1 MVNETQ
7 PERPSG
13 PQQSAIRQH
22 AARAGGTWFVSALTG
37 YSKATVSVSGD
48 RDEPGDARA
57 AGPVQNEWIE
67 ERWARACARR
77 VRRNGAWKMAAD
89 RAMPVL
95 VVDDYNTMIRIIRNL
110 LKQIGFSDIDDA
122 ADGSAALARMR
133 EKKYG
138 LVISDWNM
146 EPMTGYELLKEVR
159 ADPGLSK
166 TPFIMVTAESK
177 TENVIAAKK
186 AGVNNYIVKPFNAQ
200 TLQSKIEAVFPD

>member
-1 MVNETQ
+1 M
-7 PERPSG
+7 
-13 PQQSAIRQH
+13 
-22 AARAGGTWFVSALTG
+22 ALDL
-37 YSKATVSVSGD
+37 S
-48 RDEPGDARA
+48 
-57 AGPVQNEWIE
+57 
-67 ERWARACARR
+67 
-77 VRRNGAWKMAAD
+77 
-89 RAMPVL
+89 MPVL

-110 LKQIGFSDIDDA
+110 LKQIGFEDIDDA
-122 ADGSAALARMR
+122 ADGSAALAKMR

-159 ADPGLSK
+159 ADPGLVK

-200 TLQSKIEAVFPD
+200 TLQTKIEAVFAE

>member
-1 MVNETQ
+1 
-7 PERPSG
+7 
-13 PQQSAIRQH
+13 
-22 AARAGGTWFVSALTG
+22 
-37 YSKATVSVSGD
+37 
-48 RDEPGDARA
+48 
-57 AGPVQNEWIE
+57 
-67 ERWARACARR
+67 
-77 VRRNGAWKMAAD
+77 MAVD
-89 RAMPVL
+89 LSIPVL

-110 LKQIGFSDIDDA
+110 LKQLGFQDIDDA
-122 ADGSAALARMR
+122 ADGSAALGKMR

-200 TLQSKIEAVFPD
+200 TLKTKSEAVFAE